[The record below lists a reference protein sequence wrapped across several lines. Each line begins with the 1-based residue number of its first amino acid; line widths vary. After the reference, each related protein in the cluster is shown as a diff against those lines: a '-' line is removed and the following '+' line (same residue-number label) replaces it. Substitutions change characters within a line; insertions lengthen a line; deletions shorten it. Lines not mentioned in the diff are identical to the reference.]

1 MGNITEDYNGHANY
15 PTWVAA
21 SWASN
26 DQPSYERF
34 QRMAA
39 VVVADVQHPH
49 WTFGADDVD
58 AVPTVWA
65 TLERA
70 RVYELQRQL
79 DDDLRA
85 RSPLAEASGV
95 YSDLLSAAIELVDH
109 RAAAEALL
117 DDHYDRHPEDR
128 PEEVTA

>member
-15 PTWVAA
+15 PTWLAA
-21 SWASN
+21 TWASN

-39 VVVADVQHPH
+39 AVVADVKRPN
-49 WTFGADDVD
+49 
-58 AVPTVWA
+58 WA
-65 TLERA
+65 TLEKT

-128 PEEVTA
+128 GVTA